1 MNRIL
6 ALIGGGDRDQIILQ
20 TALAAARPFS
30 AHLDFLHLRV
40 GPAEAALNT
49 AVEFARGPALREALR
64 DLDHKALALS
74 HAASSHIREFC
85 AKSMIEISD
94 AQTPARSRITASI
107 REETDN
113 AIERLTVHAADSD
126 LIVMGRARQTQGL
139 PQYTLE
145 RLILQGGRP
154 MLIAASGMPR
164 ELTGTV
170 MVCWNG
176 SEHAVR
182 AVTAAMPILSKA
194 KRIVVASVTRR
205 IAAAV
210 SPEELARRLAGDG
223 INAEPMLI
231 PARRRSVPTVL
242 ASAAQDCEADLLVMG
257 AYGQSRARELIFGSA
272 TEAFLRHADR
282 PILLMH

>member
-1 MNRIL
+1 
-6 ALIGGGDRDQIILQ
+6 
-20 TALAAARPFS
+20 
-30 AHLDFLHLRV
+30 
-40 GPAEAALNT
+40 
-49 AVEFARGPALREALR
+49 
-64 DLDHKALALS
+64 
-74 HAASSHIREFC
+74 
-85 AKSMIEISD
+85 MIEISD
-94 AQTPARSRITASI
+94 AQTPARSRVTASV

-145 RLILQGGRP
+145 RLILRGGRP

-176 SEHAVR
+176 SEHAER
-182 AVTAAMPILSKA
+182 AVTAAMPILAKA
-194 KRIVVASVTRR
+194 KRVVVASVTRR
-205 IAAAV
+205 SAASDPSA
-210 SPEELARRLAGDG
+210 EELARRLAGDG

-231 PARRRSVPTVL
+231 PARRRSVSTVL
-242 ASAAQDCEADLLVMG
+242 ATAAQDCEADLLVMG
-257 AYGQSRARELIFGSA
+257 AYGHSRTHELIFGSR
-272 TEAFLRHADR
+272 TEALLRHADR